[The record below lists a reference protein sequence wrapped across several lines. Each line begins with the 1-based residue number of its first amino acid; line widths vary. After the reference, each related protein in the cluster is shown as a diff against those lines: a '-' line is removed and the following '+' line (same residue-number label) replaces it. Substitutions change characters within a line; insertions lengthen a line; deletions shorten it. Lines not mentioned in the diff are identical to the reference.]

1 MSSLLKEAIVDAK
14 ALRESALKNA
24 ETIVIEKYSE
34 EVKDT
39 LQKLLEQEDDLGLAL
54 PGEEPAADAGAD
66 PLALPCLWMPDGQP
80 VDDPADRADLFPRH
94 LGDGFRDEHR
104 ASGDLVRHPCAD
116 RGRGRA
122 DNATGGAECVHHQRP
137 CRWRPHEPNLPRCHA
152 LLCR

>member
-54 PGEEPAADAGAD
+54 PGEEPAAADAGAD
-66 PLALPCLWMPDGQP
+66 PLAA
-80 VDDPADRADLFPRH
+80 DPLAAEEPALDAAPAEEDPLDAGAADSEEGLADEDIPLGATSKRSSNPSTKMKKSIFPS
-94 LGDGFRDEHR
+94 F
-104 ASGDLVRHPCAD
+104 
-116 RGRGRA
+116 
-122 DNATGGAECVHHQRP
+122 
-137 CRWRPHEPNLPRCHA
+137 
-152 LLCR
+152 